1 MLAPTSQVGIIMAEH
16 VVGADWRLHTVSER
30 AAATLGELRR
40 RRAEILETAARHGAS
55 NIRVFGSV
63 ARGDADAASDVD
75 LLVEITTDARGL
87 AYFGVLE
94 DLRRALEDV
103 VERPVD
109 IVELRGPFSP
119 RGQMMADRIREEA
132 VPL

>member
-1 MLAPTSQVGIIMAEH
+1 MSDIGSIVL
-16 VVGADWRLHTVSER
+16 R
-30 AAATLGELRR
+30 ELQQ
-40 RRAEILETAARHGAS
+40 RRAEIVDVAARYGAS

-75 LLVEITTDARGL
+75 LLVEITTDASGF

-109 IVELRGPFSP
+109 VVELRGPFSP